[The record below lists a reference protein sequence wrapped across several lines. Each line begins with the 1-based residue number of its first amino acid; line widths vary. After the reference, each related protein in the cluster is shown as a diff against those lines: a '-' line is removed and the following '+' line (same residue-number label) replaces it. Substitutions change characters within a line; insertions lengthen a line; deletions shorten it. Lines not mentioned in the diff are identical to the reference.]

1 MPAVTADYDS
11 DYVMVEVLSVD
22 ENIVS
27 AIIYPNPASEKLNI
41 FAEGM
46 TNVSVFNV
54 VGQRIMNIDVDADN
68 FSLDVSSLMNG
79 IYMLKVSSVKGD
91 FTRRISVNK

>member
-1 MPAVTADYDS
+1 MDV
-11 DYVMVEVLSVD
+11 
-22 ENIVS
+22 
-27 AIIYPNPASEKLNI
+27 
-41 FAEGM
+41 
-46 TNVSVFNV
+46 
-54 VGQRIMNIDVDADN
+54 DVDADN